1 MAYTNKKKVSRNQRK
16 TNKRKTNRRRT
27 NFRKGTKHHKWVY
40 ALDSAKNTYKKT
52 KSLELAREQMRNQAL
67 NNAQKIFGSM
77 GESM

>member
-1 MAYTNKKKVSRNQRK
+1 MAYTKKKDNRNKRK

-52 KSLELAREQMRNQAL
+52 KSLDLAREQMRNQAL